1 MIPLLLIT
9 DGARKLTREDFV
21 LGQRLLKRFRR
32 GTSPI
37 MCEGSYT
44 PNTNSTHKI
53 DGNIDDIDL
62 SKKSRDSDDTSP
74 PGDGGND
81 TPTQTKDT
89 KNDVQLNISQRQT
102 NKNQTTQVLAA
113 ISGLSTIG
121 SALAHFTDVFG
132 EDKKDLAQYGFDFF
146 SVLGWTLT
154 TSSALAPKG
163 EIDGEFHKNTV
174 HHNIN

>member
-1 MIPLLLIT
+1 MIPLFLVT
-9 DGARKLTREDFV
+9 DGARKLGREDYL
-21 LGQRLLKRFRR
+21 LGQKLLQRFRR
-32 GTSPI
+32 GTNPI
-37 MCEGSYT
+37 MCESAYN
-44 PNTNSTHKI
+44 PNIDSTHSTDRKKST
-53 DGNIDDIDL
+53 DDLDL
-62 SKKSRDSDDTSP
+62 SKKSDNTSP

-81 TPTQTKDT
+81 TPTQDVKSE
-89 KNDVQLNISQRQT
+89 NDIQLKVSQKPT

-132 EDKKDLAQYGFDFF
+132 EDKKDFAQYGFDFF

-163 EIDGEFHKNTV
+163 EIDGESHKNTV